1 VIKVLKER
9 DITLVE
15 VKKILEEKS
24 KEEGLTI
31 IEQATLE
38 YVRKFSKLPYEQALK
53 LIEELKKYG
62 ISETGSI
69 QVVNIVPETVEELR
83 TILMKEEVELTPE
96 TLKEII
102 ELINSYRK
110 E

>member
-38 YVRKFSKLPYEQALK
+38 YVRKFS
-53 LIEELKKYG
+53 
-62 ISETGSI
+62 
-69 QVVNIVPETVEELR
+69 
-83 TILMKEEVELTPE
+83 
-96 TLKEII
+96 
-102 ELINSYRK
+102 
-110 E
+110 

>member
-1 VIKVLKER
+1 MIKVLKER

-38 YVRKFSKLPYEQALK
+38 YVRKFS
-53 LIEELKKYG
+53 
-62 ISETGSI
+62 
-69 QVVNIVPETVEELR
+69 
-83 TILMKEEVELTPE
+83 
-96 TLKEII
+96 
-102 ELINSYRK
+102 
-110 E
+110 